1 MTRNAIAA
9 AMMSVGAIAAATLRL
24 SAVAAAALL
33 VGASTGCGASGGD
46 APQPVAYTER
56 PAPADPAPTPAPA
69 PANTGGLVVSADT
82 CQSDADCVPAGCCH
96 AAACVARSNAPSCGD
111 TMCTQ
116 ECRFGT
122 LDCGG
127 ACLCH
132 EGHCAARL
140 SEPPAMVPE
149 QEPSGV

>member
-1 MTRNAIAA
+1 MTTMTTRSAL
-9 AMMSVGAIAAATLRL
+9 AATL
-24 SAVAAAALL
+24 LL
-33 VGASTGCGASGGD
+33 VCAVTGCGASGGD
-46 APQPVAYTER
+46 APEPIVYSER
-56 PAPADPAPTPAPA
+56 PAPADPAPTPAPTNA
-69 PANTGGLVVSADT
+69 GGLVVSADP

-96 AAACVARSNAPSCGD
+96 AAACVARANAPSCGD
-111 TMCTQ
+111 AMCTE

-132 EGHCAARL
+132 EGRCAARL

-149 QEPSGV
+149 QGPSGS